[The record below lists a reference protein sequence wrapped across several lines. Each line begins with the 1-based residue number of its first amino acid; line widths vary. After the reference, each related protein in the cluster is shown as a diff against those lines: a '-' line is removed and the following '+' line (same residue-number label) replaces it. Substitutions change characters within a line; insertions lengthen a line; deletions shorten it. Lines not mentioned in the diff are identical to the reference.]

1 MTNFNIGF
9 QNNKSDVLLH
19 LTQWQYWW
27 WFWFSFVWVLYFLII
42 LRTVRRRR
50 LKFYPKLA
58 TTMRPHGKW
67 GDLLACIIPLS
78 WCINI
83 LINSSFLLKLIEWQ
97 NESSLF
103 TVKIRGKQWYW
114 LYRVD
119 FKNFTKIIT
128 APKNVGHGKWVLFT
142 HGNTRQCDDYMS
154 ALQFRRQSN
163 WMLKFWAE
171 AARDEELFNLDQP
184 MNLSFYNTIQNG
196 LDRSQRQRENL
207 TRAERANMLYL
218 SRSRRE
224 FERLPGNLYTALF
237 DDDHIY
243 KWYGISPHTSFI
255 NTRSRR
261 FMGGSDAVEDLRSLC
276 STARSLGVRD
286 DVGVGDIADHWLL
299 SNLDSLPSTPRSTLK
314 ESTNLVFSS
323 NSEESVRFYRKRTG
337 SHDPVIIRP
346 TYVSDSSIDCIKNN
360 TSDAL
365 YLNLPTSTAKIEPKP
380 KLYENFLVRKQ
391 KRYKLRKAIP
401 PKKITLS
408 RSLIRKVNTSLAK
421 GSPEVEEVL
430 KDVGAKLLINKDR
443 TISMARDGSSPKRK
457 YKMFK
462 VNKKKTDMNNL
473 NVNRRMLRTRR
484 TLIMPAHANLTAV
497 TNSFDVIHSWFI
509 PGLGLK
515 MDCIPGR
522 ATHHTFFIDNVGFYY
537 GQCAE
542 VCGRYHHHMPIRIC
556 ALPFD
561 HFLLWWHHFG
571 ARRFLK
577 PVVNKPGDYVD
588 QLKKETA
595 WRTWAKIEYKKKTG
609 IDISRDPKTLRSRHL
624 NAYALRKY
632 TW

>member
-1 MTNFNIGF
+1 M
-9 QNNKSDVLLH
+9 
-19 LTQWQYWW
+19 
-27 WFWFSFVWVLYFLII
+27 II
-42 LRTVRRRR
+42 MRTIRRRR
-50 LKFYPKLA
+50 LKFHPKIA

-67 GDLLACIIPLS
+67 GDLLACLIPLS

-103 TVKIRGKQWYW
+103 SVKIRGKQWYW
-114 LYRVD
+114 VYKID

-128 APKNVGHGKWVLFT
+128 APKNIGHNKWVLFT
-142 HGNTRQCDDYMS
+142 HGNTKQCDDYMS

-163 WMLKFWAE
+163 WMVKFWSE
-171 AARDEELFNLDQP
+171 AIREEELYNLDQP
-184 MNLSFYNTIQNG
+184 MNLSFYQTVVKSLKTVSDGTLELDNSLFLSNKAKLPNLVNSLVFKNEIQTKP
-196 LDRSQRQRENL
+196 LNL
-207 TRAERANMLYL
+207 NLYL
-218 SRSRRE
+218 NTMFTS
-224 FERLPGNLYTALF
+224 LYSLDNVKSPKSDEVNSVVDSIRTVSNPDLT
-237 DDDHIY
+237 
-243 KWYGISPHTSFI
+243 GI
-255 NTRSRR
+255 
-261 FMGGSDAVEDLRSLC
+261 
-276 STARSLGVRD
+276 
-286 DVGVGDIADHWLL
+286 HWLK
-299 SNLDSLPSTPRSTLK
+299 SNFNECDSLINRKLK
-314 ESTNLVFSS
+314 DSINLVFSS
-323 NSEESVRFYRKRTG
+323 NAEETVRFYRKSNGVHNPLT
-337 SHDPVIIRP
+337 IRP
-346 TYVSDSSIDCIKNN
+346 TYISDSSLSSIKSGDSLMVYLKFSSN
-360 TSDAL
+360 TAE
-365 YLNLPTSTAKIEPKP
+365 IESKP

-391 KRYKLRKAIP
+391 KRYKLRKTIA

-408 RSLIRKVNTSLAK
+408 RSIVKEINKSIINDDKLHGVMK
-421 GSPEVEEVL
+421 EVR
-430 KDVGAKLLINKDR
+430 ARLLINKDR
-443 TISMARDGSSPKRK
+443 SLEMPKNIQSPTAK

-462 VNKKKTDMNNL
+462 LNKKKTDVNNL

-484 TLIMPAHANLTAV
+484 TLILPSHVNVTAV

-522 ATHHTFFIDNVGFYY
+522 STHHTFFIDNVGFYY

-571 ARRFLK
+571 ARRFLN
-577 PVVNKPGDYVD
+577 PVVNKPGDLVD

-595 WRTWAKIEYKKKTG
+595 WRTAAKIAYKEQTG
-609 IDISRDPKTLRSRHL
+609 IDMSRDPKSLRKRHL

-632 TW
+632 SW

>member
-1 MTNFNIGF
+1 M
-9 QNNKSDVLLH
+9 
-19 LTQWQYWW
+19 
-27 WFWFSFVWVLYFLII
+27 
-42 LRTVRRRR
+42 RTVRRRR
-50 LKFYPKLA
+50 LKFSPKIA

-67 GDLLACIIPLS
+67 GDLLACLIPLS

-114 LYRVD
+114 LYRID

-128 APKNVGHGKWVLFT
+128 APKNIGHNKWVLFT
-142 HGNTRQCDDYMS
+142 HGNTKQCDDYMS

-163 WMLKFWAE
+163 WMVKFWSE
-171 AARDEELFNLDQP
+171 AIKEEELYNLDQP
-184 MNLSFYNTIQNG
+184 MNLSFYQTVVKSIKNINLNNTELNDSVFITKSNRLPLIINDQVMSKEITTKP
-196 LDRSQRQRENL
+196 LNL
-207 TRAERANMLYL
+207 TTYLNTMYTSLYSLDNVRSPKSDEVNSVIESIRELANPEL
-218 SRSRRE
+218 
-224 FERLPGNLYTALF
+224 TA
-237 DDDHIY
+237 I
-243 KWYGISPHTSFI
+243 
-255 NTRSRR
+255 
-261 FMGGSDAVEDLRSLC
+261 
-276 STARSLGVRD
+276 
-286 DVGVGDIADHWLL
+286 HWLKL
-299 SNLDSLPSTPRSTLK
+299 NVNECNPGSISKLK
-314 ESTNLVFSS
+314 NSTNLVFSS
-323 NSEESVRFYRKRTG
+323 NAEETVRFYRKSNG
-337 SHDPVIIRP
+337 LHSPINIRP
-346 TYVSDSSIDCIKNN
+346 TYISDDSIANIKSGDVNL
-360 TSDAL
+360 T
-365 YLNLPTSTAKIEPKP
+365 YLKFSANTAKIESKP

-391 KRYKLRKAIP
+391 KRYKLRKTIG

-408 RSLIRKVNTSLAK
+408 RSIIRDINMSIKDSSDKVD
-421 GSPEVEEVL
+421 EVMKETR
-430 KDVGAKLLINKDR
+430 ARLLINKNR
-443 TISMARDGSSPKRK
+443 TLDMPKDIKVPTNK
-457 YKMFK
+457 YKVFK
-462 VNKKKTDMNNL
+462 LNKKKTDTNNL

-484 TLIMPAHANLTAV
+484 TLVLPAHVNITAV

-542 VCGRYHHHMPIRIC
+542 ICGRYHHHMPIRVC

-571 ARRFLK
+571 ARRFLN
-577 PVVNKPGDYVD
+577 PVVNKTGDLVD

-595 WRTWAKIEYKKKTG
+595 WRTAAKIEYKERTG
-609 IDISRDPKTLRSRHL
+609 IDISRDPKSLRKRHL

-632 TW
+632 SW

>member
-1 MTNFNIGF
+1 M
-9 QNNKSDVLLH
+9 
-19 LTQWQYWW
+19 
-27 WFWFSFVWVLYFLII
+27 
-42 LRTVRRRR
+42 RTVRRRR
-50 LKFYPKLA
+50 LKFSPKIA

-67 GDLLACIIPLS
+67 GDLLACLIPLS

-114 LYRVD
+114 LYRID

-128 APKNVGHGKWVLFT
+128 APKNIGHNKWVLFT
-142 HGNTRQCDDYMS
+142 HGNTKQCDDYMS

-163 WMLKFWAE
+163 WMVKFWSE
-171 AARDEELFNLDQP
+171 AIKEEELYNLDQP
-184 MNLSFYNTIQNG
+184 MNLSFYQTVVKSIRNINSSSIDYNNSIFLNERIRMLTDMDLPIEVNNHIMYREVVTKPLNLNIYLNTMYTSLYSTENVKAPKSDEVNSVVDSI
-196 LDRSQRQRENL
+196 REVANPDL
-207 TRAERANMLYL
+207 T
-218 SRSRRE
+218 
-224 FERLPGNLYTALF
+224 
-237 DDDHIY
+237 
-243 KWYGISPHTSFI
+243 
-255 NTRSRR
+255 
-261 FMGGSDAVEDLRSLC
+261 SL
-276 STARSLGVRD
+276 
-286 DVGVGDIADHWLL
+286 HWLKL
-299 SNLDSLPSTPRSTLK
+299 NLGECNPGSMSKLK
-314 ESTNLVFSS
+314 NSTNLIFSS
-323 NSEESVRFYRKRTG
+323 NAEETIRFYRKSNG
-337 SHDPVIIRP
+337 IHNPISIRP
-346 TYVSDSSIDCIKNN
+346 TYISDDSIATIKSGDTNLTYLKFSSNV
-360 TSDAL
+360 
-365 YLNLPTSTAKIEPKP
+365 AKIESKP

-391 KRYKLRKAIP
+391 KRYKLRKAIG

-408 RSLIRKVNTSLAK
+408 RSIIKDINMSIK
-421 GSPEVEEVL
+421 DGSDKLDEVMKETR
-430 KDVGAKLLINKDR
+430 ARLLINKDR
-443 TISMARDGSSPKRK
+443 TLDMPKDIKAPTNK
-457 YKMFK
+457 YKVFK
-462 VNKKKTDMNNL
+462 LNKKKTDTNNL

-484 TLIMPAHANLTAV
+484 TLVLPAHVNITAV

-542 VCGRYHHHMPIRIC
+542 ICGRYHHHMPIRIC

-571 ARRFLK
+571 ARRFLN
-577 PVVNKPGDYVD
+577 PVVNKPGDLVD

-595 WRTWAKIEYKKKTG
+595 WRTAAKVEYKERTG
-609 IDISRDPKTLRSRHL
+609 IDISRDPKSLRKRHL

-632 TW
+632 SW

>member
-1 MTNFNIGF
+1 MTNFNIGY

-27 WFWFSFVWVLYFLII
+27 WFWFTFVWVLYYMII
-42 LRTVRRRR
+42 MRTVRRRR
-50 LKFYPKLA
+50 LKFHPKIA

-67 GDLLACIIPLS
+67 GDLLACLIPLS

-103 TVKIRGKQWYW
+103 SVKIRGKQWYW
-114 LYRVD
+114 IYKID

-128 APKNVGHGKWVLFT
+128 APKNVGHNKWVLFT
-142 HGNTRQCDDYMS
+142 HGNTKQCDDYMS
-154 ALQFRRQSN
+154 ALHFRRQSN
-163 WMLKFWAE
+163 WMVKFWSE
-171 AARDEELFNLDQP
+171 AIREEELYNLDQP
-184 MNLSFYNTIQNG
+184 MNLSFYQTVVKSLKAVSDSTLG
-196 LDRSQRQRENL
+196 LDNNVFLSNKTKLPNL
-207 TRAERANMLYL
+207 INNLIVKNEIQTKPLNL
-218 SRSRRE
+218 
-224 FERLPGNLYTALF
+224 NLYSNTMFTSLYSL
-237 DDDHIY
+237 DNVKSPKSDEINSVIDSI
-243 KWYGISPHTSFI
+243 KVISNPELTS
-255 NTRSRR
+255 T
-261 FMGGSDAVEDLRSLC
+261 
-276 STARSLGVRD
+276 
-286 DVGVGDIADHWLL
+286 HWLK
-299 SNLDSLPSTPRSTLK
+299 SNFNECDYLMNKKLKDSI
-314 ESTNLVFSS
+314 NLVFSS
-323 NSEESVRFYRKRTG
+323 NAEETVRFYRKSSG
-337 SHDPVIIRP
+337 VHNPLNIRP
-346 TYVSDSSIDCIKNN
+346 TYISDSSLSSIKSGDSLLVYLKFSSN
-360 TSDAL
+360 TAE
-365 YLNLPTSTAKIEPKP
+365 IESKP

-391 KRYKLRKAIP
+391 KRYKLRKTIA

-408 RSLIRKVNTSLAK
+408 RSIVKEINKSIINDDKLHGVMK
-421 GSPEVEEVL
+421 EVR
-430 KDVGAKLLINKDR
+430 ARLLINKDR
-443 TISMARDGSSPKRK
+443 SLEMPKNIKSSTTK

-462 VNKKKTDMNNL
+462 VNKKKIDTNNL
-473 NVNRRMLRTRR
+473 NVNRRMLRTSR
-484 TLIMPAHANLTAV
+484 TLILPAHVNVTAV

-522 ATHHTFFIDNVGFYY
+522 STHHTFFIDNVGFYY

-571 ARRFLK
+571 ARRFLN
-577 PVVNKPGDYVD
+577 PVVNKPGDLVD

-595 WRTWAKIEYKKKTG
+595 WRTAAKIAYKEQTG
-609 IDISRDPKTLRSRHL
+609 IDMSRDPKSLRKRHL

-632 TW
+632 SW